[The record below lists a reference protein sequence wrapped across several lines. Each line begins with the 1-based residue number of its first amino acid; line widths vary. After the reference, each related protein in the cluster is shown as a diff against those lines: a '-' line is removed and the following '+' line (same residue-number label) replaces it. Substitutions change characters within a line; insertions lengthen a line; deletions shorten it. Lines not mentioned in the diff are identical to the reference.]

1 MLKKLGSGFL
11 FGLGYL
17 LSPLCWWNDL
27 IFNLPI
33 AYFFGWLGGRFSP
46 QFFLPWAILGY
57 WLSNLVGIL
66 LMQFVA
72 VEFFQDGSK
81 KDNLKKNLLTGLAS
95 ATLYTIVIL
104 GLLKLNIIDT
114 GLQISDVLQGAK
126 ESPLFHSLP
135 KLADRFQLLG

>member
-46 QFFLPWAILGY
+46 ELFLPCAILGY

-72 VEFFQDGSK
+72 VDVFQDGAK
-81 KDNLKKNLLTGLAS
+81 KGNLKKNLLTGLAS
-95 ATLYTIVIL
+95 ATVYTIVIL
-104 GLLKLNIIDT
+104 GLLQLNILDT
-114 GLQISDVLQGAK
+114 GSLLAVLK
-126 ESPLFHSLP
+126 
-135 KLADRFQLLG
+135 